1 MMANQPMERMSAG
14 TAVLQYRRSGA
25 AATAHFCRSTPAR
38 ISIWVALL
46 LGVAGANCFGY
57 DTPIRD
63 SLSVTNM
70 APLPLRLPVPA
81 TGSWLVGD
89 CTDPHFEP
97 RSSRPRPPFL
107 APVGVTNLALHKKV
121 TSSDRLVSLWP
132 ATLAQIT
139 DGRKEPQTGDVVYL
153 GTKKQWVQ
161 VDLEGPYRIYAV
173 VIWHDQDSPRI
184 FRCVVVQTADDAEFT
199 RNVQTLFNN
208 DYANE
213 IGLGAGTDKL
223 YRESFEGRL
232 VDAKGVSARYIRC
245 YSKGS
250 DVDPFNA
257 YAEIEVW
264 GLPER

>member
-1 MMANQPMERMSAG
+1 MSVAG
-14 TAVLQYRRSGA
+14 A
-25 AATAHFCRSTPAR
+25 F
-38 ISIWVALL
+38 L

-57 DTPIRD
+57 EATVGE
-63 SLSVTNM
+63 SGNVTNL
-70 APLPLRLPVPA
+70 APIPLRLPAPA
-81 TGSWLVGD
+81 FGSWPV
-89 CTDPHFEP
+89 TESADPHLEP
-97 RSSRPRPPFL
+97 RSSRPRPLFL

-121 TSSDRLVSLWP
+121 TSSDRLLSLSP

-161 VDLEGPYRIYAV
+161 VDLEAPCRIYAV
-173 VIWHDQDSPRI
+173 VIWHDQDSPLI
-184 FRCVVVQTADDAEFT
+184 FRCVVVQSADDAEFT

-213 IGLGAGTDKL
+213 IGLGVGADKL
-223 YRESFEGRL
+223 YRESHEGRL
-232 VDAKGVSARYIRC
+232 IDAKGVSARYIRC

-250 DVDPFNA
+250 DVEPFNA

-264 GLPER
+264 GLPVR